1 MGDMDK
7 NKIILMSKLAI
18 EEKQSLNKDKKI
30 TSYFSEDYIY
40 VNNFK
45 TRLLVFIMTG
55 IIMFLYIFAK
65 LQIGGTLPTNLE
77 EVVGQYIIPYGGSV
91 IAIILAYSVI
101 SSQIYQKKYNLAQSR
116 INSYKKNL
124 KALEE
129 LENSRD
135 KGDERNEA
143 K

>member
-77 EVVGQYIIPYGGSV
+77 EVVGQYIIPYGGSM

>member
-55 IIMFLYIFAK
+55 MIMFLYIFAK

-77 EVVGQYIIPYGGSV
+77 EVVGQYIIPYGGSM

-129 LENSRD
+129 LEKSRD

>member
-77 EVVGQYIIPYGGSV
+77 EVVGQYIIPYGGCM

-116 INSYKKNL
+116 INIYKKNL

>member
-1 MGDMDK
+1 MDK

-77 EVVGQYIIPYGGSV
+77 EVVGQYIIPYGGSM

-129 LENSRD
+129 LEKSRD

>member
-77 EVVGQYIIPYGGSV
+77 EVVGQYIIPYGGSM

-129 LENSRD
+129 LEKSRD

>member
-1 MGDMDK
+1 MDK

-55 IIMFLYIFAK
+55 MIMFLYIFAK

-77 EVVGQYIIPYGGSV
+77 EVVGQYIIPYGGSM

-129 LENSRD
+129 LEKSRD